1 MFLTTAVAQIA
12 HLQRARRRITA
23 APLAAAL
30 AFAGVPV
37 NAGTIYLAPAGKDS
51 SDGLKAAKP
60 VATLDRAVALAL
72 AQSARTGE
80 AMTVQVAR
88 GSYRGQTLVL
98 DGKQLVAPL
107 TITGTSADTAQYPS
121 FFGDS
126 RATWLRVNAK
136 AGRATGLTISRLRIA
151 RYATAIS
158 LNGDRNSPDTFN
170 SGTVI
175 RNNVFNKIG
184 SITQTTDSPSTA
196 AIRLV
201 NSRDNIIAQNYFHT
215 TRNRTAQDCSLLHP
229 IYVAH
234 YSSGNHIT
242 GNTFQDFC
250 GDGIK
255 LRDRSN
261 DNVLEKNSFL
271 NGGSAIAIA
280 EWYCE
285 ESRMGEC
292 SKDDGECPST
302 GNIVNDNK
310 FSGVAFYRRVVI
322 HGGKKRYPWC
332 SADDFSRDRFSGS
345 DMSLLVKLFGAF
357 R

>member
-1 MFLTTAVAQIA
+1 MFLTTAVARIA
-12 HLQRARRRITA
+12 HLQRARRLITA

-107 TITGTSADTAQYPS
+107 TITGTSTETAQYPS

-184 SITQTTDSPSTA
+184 SMTQTTDSPSTA

-242 GNTFQDFC
+242 GNTIQDFC

-255 LRDRSN
+255 LRDRRKRHCN
-261 DNVLEKNSFL
+261 
-271 NGGSAIAIA
+271 
-280 EWYCE
+280 C
-285 ESRMGEC
+285 
-292 SKDDGECPST
+292 
-302 GNIVNDNK
+302 
-310 FSGVAFYRRVVI
+310 RVVLRSI
-322 HGGKKRYPWC
+322 AHGRVFQG
-332 SADDFSRDRFSGS
+332 
-345 DMSLLVKLFGAF
+345 
-357 R
+357 